1 MTTLKHISTRNE
13 ALPTVSIVTVTYN
26 ANALVENTLDNI
38 RKQDYPNKEIIVIDG
53 NSTDG
58 TTDIIKSCA
67 ARGSVTKW
75 ISENDN
81 GIYDAMNK
89 GVNMATGEWIIFMNA
104 GDYFASDNVLS
115 QIFCQD
121 FSNADVIYGDVVKDG
136 QIKKAPSSYYIYH
149 RMLFC
154 HQCVFTR
161 RQWLID
167 FPFDT
172 RHRLSADYK
181 FFISIYQH
189 DARFKYV
196 GLPIAVFDTQG
207 ISNRQRSKGLKDNIC
222 IIWETFPLLQSIKL
236 IAHIAVPY
244 IMCLLRGK

>member
-121 FSNADVIYGDVVKDG
+121 FSCLCPLFRFRNRYICGFDFAEFFENASEV
-136 QIKKAPSSYYIYH
+136 
-149 RMLFC
+149 
-154 HQCVFTR
+154 
-161 RQWLID
+161 
-167 FPFDT
+167 
-172 RHRLSADYK
+172 LS
-181 FFISIYQH
+181 F
-189 DARFKYV
+189 V
-196 GLPIAVFDTQG
+196 GG
-207 ISNRQRSKGLKDNIC
+207 
-222 IIWETFPLLQSIKL
+222 
-236 IAHIAVPY
+236 
-244 IMCLLRGK
+244 